1 MTLRV
6 IAIIAAAV
14 GLSGCA
20 ALGGGVG
27 GSGFADLLKTIA
39 ADPRC
44 GHEDS
49 IQFVAGVLSG
59 SAARHCPIPNG
70 TAPAPAPVA
79 ASGAPAAVPPSD
91 PSPA

>member
-1 MTLRV
+1 MNLR
-6 IAIIAAAV
+6 IIATIALAS
-14 GLSGCA
+14 GLTACA
-20 ALGGGVG
+20 ALGGGAG
-27 GSGFADLLKTIA
+27 GSGFADIIKTIA
-39 ADPRC
+39 TDPRC

>member
-1 MTLRV
+1 MLKTILL
-6 IAIIAAAV
+6 AGCALALA
-14 GLSGCA
+14 GCA
-20 ALGGGVG
+20 ALGGGAG
-27 GSGFADLLKTIA
+27 GSGFADIIKTIA
-39 ADPRC
+39 TDPRC